1 MPSVPCLFQYLSLI
15 RTTYSTRFQFNQQE
29 KQNVRLNRH
38 SFLCII
44 DQWCFS
50 FHKKISLY
58 FVCRKIFESTLEN
71 NAVDKSCIICPHM
84 FTQALTFYRWKFGL
98 FFFLL
103 KQVYD
108 KNLFIIGL
116 KCKVMLFHHQSIR
129 RDPDT
134 KMYIHNYEIQ
144 KKKKVLGDLHICKFL
159 LHVCILTYENTSIK
173 MSYIAYTICIL

>member
-1 MPSVPCLFQYLSLI
+1 MKIWIIFFSL
-15 RTTYSTRFQFNQQE
+15 
-29 KQNVRLNRH
+29 KH
-38 SFLCII
+38 
-44 DQWCFS
+44 
-50 FHKKISLY
+50 
-58 FVCRKIFESTLEN
+58 
-71 NAVDKSCIICPHM
+71 
-84 FTQALTFYRWKFGL
+84 
-98 FFFLL
+98 
-103 KQVYD
+103 VYD

-144 KKKKVLGDLHICKFL
+144 KKKVLGDLHICKFL

>member
-1 MPSVPCLFQYLSLI
+1 MHYWSVMFFFSQKNIFVFCLPQ
-15 RTTYSTRFQFNQQE
+15 
-29 KQNVRLNRH
+29 
-38 SFLCII
+38 
-44 DQWCFS
+44 
-50 FHKKISLY
+50 
-58 FVCRKIFESTLEN
+58 IFESTLEN

-159 LHVCILTYENTSIK
+159 LHVCITYENTSIQK
-173 MSYIAYTICIL
+173 SYVAYTKCII